1 MGKKRIIVYIACLA
15 AMLFWSLSFIWYK
28 DVYVYFTPFT
38 TVFLRLVIS
47 AILLFSAALV
57 FNRLQKIR
65 KADYLNIF
73 LLSLFEPLLY
83 FVGESL
89 GMLYVPATT
98 ASVII
103 SMIPLLVP
111 IAAYYFLK
119 ERLLIKNIIG
129 IVISCVGV
137 VLVVLN
143 GEFEFSVS
151 LKGLLLLSISV
162 VAAVFYS
169 VTLKKLADVYNPLT
183 LIAWQN
189 SFGVLTFLPLVLIFE
204 PHGLHA
210 GLFAL
215 EPMIPLLKLAIFA
228 SSGAFILYAFAVKHL
243 GAVKAN
249 IFTNLIPVLTALLS
263 FLLLNERLHMHNIIG
278 IAVVIGGLILSQLN
292 PRMLNNK
299 LIKRVSRREK

>member
-15 AMLFWSLSFIWYK
+15 AMWFWSLSFIWYK
-28 DVYVYFTPFT
+28 DVYVYFTPFA
-38 TVFLRLVIS
+38 TVFLRLIIS
-47 AILLFSAALV
+47 SVLLFSAAFL
-57 FNRLQKIR
+57 FNKLQKIR
-65 KADYLNIF
+65 KGDYKNIL
-73 LLSLFEPLLY
+73 LLSVFEPLLY

-89 GMLYVPATT
+89 GMLYVSPTT

-111 IAAYYFLK
+111 IAAFYFLK
-119 ERLLIKNIIG
+119 ERFLIKNIIG
-129 IVISCVGV
+129 IIVSCAGV

-143 GEFEFSVS
+143 KDYAFSVS
-151 LKGLLLLSISV
+151 LKGVLLLSISV

-189 SFGVLTFLPLVLIFE
+189 SFGILLFLPLVLIFE
-204 PHGLHA
+204 RHSLHS

-215 EPMIPLLKLAIFA
+215 DPMIPLFKLAIFA
-228 SSGAFILYAFAVKHL
+228 SSGAFILYAFSVKHL

-263 FLLLNERLHMHNIIG
+263 FWLLNEQLLFHNILG
-278 IAVVIGGLILSQLN
+278 IVIVIGGLVLSQLN
-292 PRMLNNK
+292 PMRLNKGLNK
-299 LIKRVSRREK
+299 RFRKIEK

>member
-1 MGKKRIIVYIACLA
+1 MSRRVVVYIACLG

-28 DVYVYFTPFT
+28 DVYKYLTPFT

-47 AILLFSAALV
+47 SVFIFTVAILFKKLE
-57 FNRLQKIR
+57 KIR
-65 KADYLNIF
+65 KGDFLKIF

-89 GMLYVPATT
+89 GMLYVSATT

-111 IAAYYFLK
+111 VAAYYFLK
-119 ERLLIKNIIG
+119 ERLLIKNITG
-129 IVISCVGV
+129 IIISCFGV

-143 GEFEFSVS
+143 KDFALSIS
-151 LKGLLLLSISV
+151 MQGLLLLCLSV

-169 VTLKKLADVYNPLT
+169 VLLKKLADVYNPLS

-189 SFGVLTFLPLVLIFE
+189 TFGIFTFLPLVILFE
-204 PHGLHA
+204 PKGLHK
-210 GLFAL
+210 GLLAL
-215 EPMIPLLKLAIFA
+215 EPMIPLFKLAIFA
-228 SSGAFILYAFAVKHL
+228 SSGAFILYAYSVRHL

-263 FLLLNERLHMHNIIG
+263 FWLLNERLLFHNIIG
-278 IAVVIGGLILSQLN
+278 IIVVIAGLILSQMN
-292 PRMLNNK
+292 PMVLNNGLNK
-299 LIKRVSRREK
+299 IRMKGEK

>member
-1 MGKKRIIVYIACLA
+1 MW
-15 AMLFWSLSFIWYK
+15 FWSLSFIWYK

-47 AILLFSAALV
+47 STLLFSAAFL
-57 FNRLQKIR
+57 FNKLQRIR
-65 KADYLNIF
+65 KGDYKNIL
-73 LLSLFEPLLY
+73 LLSVFEPLLY

-89 GMLYVPATT
+89 GMLYVSPTT

-111 IAAYYFLK
+111 IAAFYFIK

-129 IVISCVGV
+129 IIVSCAGV

-143 GEFEFSVS
+143 KDYAFSVS
-151 LKGLLLLSISV
+151 LKGVLLLSISV

-189 SFGVLTFLPLVLIFE
+189 SFGILLFLPLVLIFE
-204 PHGLHA
+204 RHGLHS

-215 EPMIPLLKLAIFA
+215 EPMIPLFKLAIFA

-263 FLLLNERLHMHNIIG
+263 FWLLNERLLFHNILG
-278 IAVVIGGLILSQLN
+278 IFVVIGGLVLSQLN
-292 PRMLNNK
+292 PMKLNNRLNKHFRK
-299 LIKRVSRREK
+299 LEK

>member
-1 MGKKRIIVYIACLA
+1 
-15 AMLFWSLSFIWYK
+15 MLFWSLSFIWYQ

-47 AILLFSAALV
+47 SALLFSAAFL
-57 FNRLQKIR
+57 FNKLQKIQ
-65 KADYLNIF
+65 KHDYKNIL
-73 LLSLFEPLLY
+73 LLSVFEPFLY

-89 GMLYVPATT
+89 GMLYVSPTT

-111 IAAYYFLK
+111 IAAFYFLK

-129 IVISCVGV
+129 IIISCAGV

-143 GEFEFSVS
+143 EDYSFSVS
-151 LKGLLLLSISV
+151 LKGVLLLSISV

-189 SFGVLTFLPLVLIFE
+189 SFGILLFLPLVLIFE
-204 PHGLHA
+204 PQGLHI
-210 GLFAL
+210 GLLAI
-215 EPMIPLLKLAIFA
+215 EPMIPLFKLAIFA
-228 SSGAFILYAFAVKHL
+228 SSGAFILYAFSVRRL

-249 IFTNLIPVLTALLS
+249 IFTNLIPVITALLS
-263 FLLLNERLHMHNIIG
+263 FWLLNERLLFHNILG
-278 IAVVIGGLILSQLN
+278 IFIVIGGLVLSQLN
-292 PRMLNNK
+292 PMMLNNG
-299 LIKRVSRREK
+299 LYKRFRKGEK

>member
-1 MGKKRIIVYIACLA
+1 
-15 AMLFWSLSFIWYK
+15 MLFWSLSFIWYK
-28 DVYVYFTPFT
+28 DVYKFFTPFT

-47 AILLFSAALV
+47 SAFIFSAALL
-57 FNRLQKIR
+57 FKKLEKIR
-65 KADYLNIF
+65 KGDFKKIF

-89 GMLYVPATT
+89 GMLYVSATT

-129 IVISCVGV
+129 IFISCCGV

-143 GEFEFSVS
+143 KDLLFNIS
-151 LKGLLLLSISV
+151 LKGLLLLFLSV
-162 VAAVFYS
+162 FAAVFYS

-189 SFGVLTFLPLVLIFE
+189 TFGIFTFLPLVLIFE
-204 PHGLHA
+204 PHGIHA
-210 GLFAL
+210 DLFAI
-215 EPMIPLLKLAIFA
+215 EPLIPLLKLAIFA
-228 SSGAFILYAFAVKHL
+228 SSGAFLLYAYSVRHL

-263 FLLLNERLHMHNIIG
+263 FWLLNERLLAHNIFG
-278 IAVVIGGLILSQLN
+278 IILVIGGLILSQLN
-292 PRMLNNK
+292 PMVLNNGFNK
-299 LIKRVSRREK
+299 FRVKGEK